1 MEYKW
6 TVFHS
11 RMKFTNI
18 VRFLLAQLH
27 LNSLTGKRTVKTV
40 QAALEKLP
48 KGSDVYDEA
57 YKEAMERI
65 NEQKDDEGFA
75 KRVLSWIT
83 CAKTRLSTTELQHA
97 LAIEVGE
104 GKLDET
110 NLLPVED
117 MVSLCG
123 GLVTVDEQ
131 SGIVRLVHYTTQEY
145 LERTKEHWFP
155 NAETDI
161 ANICVTYLSF
171 SVFEKGIPETDDEF
185 ERRLQS
191 NPLYDY
197 ATHNWGHHAR
207 IASMS
212 CQGVMEF
219 LECQMKVE
227 ASSQALMAVKRYSS
241 HSGYS
246 QEFPKQMTGLHLA
259 AYFGIDEAAN
269 VLLKSSQ
276 NPDLRDT
283 YGRTPLSYAAEKGHK
298 AMVELLLGGGADVE
312 SKDKVWEMTP
322 LSFAAANGHLEA
334 VRFLVKAGADVE
346 PKDKVWGMT
355 PLSCAAASGHLDVV
369 EFLVKEGG
377 ADVESRDSRWGQTA
391 LSFAAANGH
400 LEVVRFLVKEG
411 GADVESKDL
420 SQMTPLS

>member
-1 MEYKW
+1 
-6 TVFHS
+6 
-11 RMKFTNI
+11 MKFTNI

-48 KGSDVYDEA
+48 KGSDAYDEA

-312 SKDKVWEMTP
+312 SKDEDGW
-322 LSFAAANGHLEA
+322 
-334 VRFLVKAGADVE
+334 
-346 PKDKVWGMT
+346 
-355 PLSCAAASGHLDVV
+355 
-369 EFLVKEGG
+369 
-377 ADVESRDSRWGQTA
+377 TA
-391 LSFAAANGH
+391 LSRAAYYGH
-400 LEVVRFLVKEG
+400 LEVVKFLVNEA
-411 GADVESKDL
+411 GADVESKDNDGR
-420 SQMTPLS
+420 TPLDVATQAAQERWRGEECKAVAAWLEKERGTTMANVNERC